1 MFDPARKRSDGVAD
15 GAPAPDGQDHAAASP
30 AEVAA
35 DALALGY
42 RHIARREHSVAELR
56 TRLDRAGYP
65 PAAAEEAI
73 TTLRAQGALDDA
85 RYARLLVE
93 DRRALDGWGVERIR
107 TRLEAAGIDAEQIE
121 AALASFDSATEL
133 AAATALARRRHPAPL
148 STDAERQRVYAMLV
162 RRGYDSEIAYA
173 AVRAVGRAPR

>member
-1 MFDPARKRSDGVAD
+1 MVDPAWQRSDDVAD
-15 GAPAPDGQDHAAASP
+15 GAATPAGHNDAAASP

-65 PAAAEEAI
+65 PAAVEEAI
-73 TTLRAQGALDDA
+73 TTLASQGGLDDE

-107 TRLEAAGIDAEQIE
+107 VRLEAAGIAAEQID
-121 AALASFDSATEL
+121 AALAAFDSASEL
-133 AAATALARRRHPAPL
+133 AAATALVRRRHPEPL
-148 STDAERQRVYAMLV
+148 NTDAERQRVFAMLV
-162 RRGYDSEIAYA
+162 RRGYDSDVAYA
-173 AVRAVGRAPR
+173 AVRAVGRAQR

>member
-1 MFDPARKRSDGVAD
+1 M
-15 GAPAPDGQDHAAASP
+15 
-30 AEVAA
+30 
-35 DALALGY
+35 
-42 RHIARREHSVAELR
+42 R

-93 DRRALDGWGVERIR
+93 DRRADGWGVERIR
-107 TRLEAAGIDAEQIE
+107 MRLEAAGIDEQQIE

-133 AAATALARRRHPAPL
+133 AAATALARRRHPEPL
-148 STDAERQRVYAMLV
+148 STDAERQRRPAMLV

-173 AVRAVGRAPR
+173 AVRAVGRAQR

>member
-1 MFDPARKRSDGVAD
+1 MLDRARERPQDVAD
-15 GAPAPDGQDHAAASP
+15 GEPARGGPAGAAASP

-42 RHIARREHSVAELR
+42 RHLGRREHSVAELR

-65 PAAAEEAI
+65 PAAVEEAI
-73 TTLRAQGALDDA
+73 TTLAGQGALDDA

-107 TRLEAAGIDAEQIE
+107 ARLEAAGIDAEQID
-121 AALASFDSATEL
+121 AALAAFDGATEL
-133 AAATALARRRHPAPL
+133 AAATALARRRHPEPL
-148 STDAERQRVYAMLV
+148 STDAERQRVFAMLV
-162 RRGYDSEIAYA
+162 RRGYDSDVAYA
-173 AVRAVGRAPR
+173 AVRAVGRAQR